1 MQIIYPPPLG
11 EDFLYHLTVDIGKAE
26 IPASM
31 VECQSFMIQT
41 QLLQDRCLHVVDMHG
56 ILGGVK
62 AKVIGFSDRQAGL
75 DGTSGH
81 PE

>member
-26 IPASM
+26 IPAGM
-31 VECQSFMIQT
+31 VECQAFMIQT
-41 QLLQDRCLHVVDMHG
+41 QLLEDRCLHVVDMHG
-56 ILGGVK
+56 ILGGMK
-62 AKVIGFSDRQAGL
+62 AKVIGFPNRQARL
-75 DGTSGH
+75 DGTPRH